1 MKRKTIVGV
10 LAALCFL
17 LLVFIPFILI
27 GTWEE
32 GAKRGFSQ
40 VVFMIGV
47 LLGIVY
53 AYALSAIDSRIHD

>member
-1 MKRKTIVGV
+1 MKRKTIVAM
-10 LAALCFL
+10 LTTLCFL
-17 LLVFIPFILI
+17 ALVFIPFIII
-27 GTWEE
+27 GTLEE

-53 AYALSAIDSRIHD
+53 TYALSTIDSRIHD